1 MLSFEEA
8 LSRILD
14 DAPRL
19 GNESVDLVC
28 CVGRILTQNI
38 HASTPIP
45 AFDYSA
51 MDGYAFAF
59 ADLPLSDGAPR
70 LPVEGVSRPGAAPL
84 ERVNAKTACR
94 IFTGAPVPPYSDTVV
109 AQEDV
114 HQEEGAIVFSRP
126 VKQGQ
131 HVRRKGE
138 DLAVG
143 AVAISQGERLAPRHV
158 GLCAALDQARLL
170 VAQKPRVTILT
181 TGDELRAVGTPAF
194 PGSVVDGNGPMI
206 GSLVIE
212 AGGIPTHVHARD
224 TLEDMREGVREALRN
239 SDLVLTIGGISVG
252 AHDHVKEA
260 LVAEGVHLDFWKVAI
275 KPGKPLAYGRKGN
288 LRVLGLPGNPAAAF
302 VTATLFAVPL
312 LRAMQGATQ
321 ARHAWMVL
329 RAKHDM
335 TLPQGRVEFA
345 RARIELDEHGVPS
358 VALCGHQ
365 ASGSNVGLARANAL
379 AWLPDRGGKLSAGDV
394 VRVLPL
400 M

>member
-1 MLSFEEA
+1 MLSFEDA

-14 DAPRL
+14 DAPAL
-19 GNESVDLVC
+19 GNESVDLVSS
-28 CVGRILTQNI
+28 VGRILAQNM

-59 ADLPLSDGAPR
+59 ADLPADAPR
-70 LPVEGVSRPGAAPL
+70 LPVEGASRPGAVPL
-84 ERVNAKTACR
+84 ECVKEGTACR
-94 IFTGAPVPPYSDTVV
+94 IFTGAPIPPHADTVV

-114 HQEEGAIVFSRP
+114 RIEDGCIVFSRS
-126 VKQGQ
+126 VKPGQ
-131 HVRRKGE
+131 HVRRQGE
-138 DLAVG
+138 DLALG
-143 AVAISQGERLAPRHV
+143 AIAIPKGERLAPRHL
-158 GLCAALDQARLL
+158 GLCAALDLARLL

-181 TGDELRAVGTPAF
+181 TGDEVRAVGTPAF

-206 GSLVIE
+206 GSLVSE
-212 AGGIPTHVHARD
+212 AGATSLRVHARD
-224 TLEDMREGVREALRN
+224 TPEDMREGVRKALQN

-260 LVAEGVHLDFWKVAI
+260 LVAEGVELDFWKVAI
-275 KPGKPLAYGRKGN
+275 KPGKPLAYGRKDKI
-288 LRVLGLPGNPAAAF
+288 RVLGLPGNPAAAF

-335 TLPQGRVEFA
+335 TLPQGRIEFA
-345 RARIELDEHGVPS
+345 RARIELDDQGVPS

-379 AWLPDRGGKLSAGDV
+379 AWLPDRGETLSAGDV